1 MIYCNNTHIL
11 CVLIIILCSEALV
24 LCHRKHGLS
33 GLPQSRT
40 SWLYRGIIGEVVAS
54 SMPISTLKCQKQELT
69 DAPSS
74 VQDIKAIHREDFPI
88 LDQDA
93 HPGKPLV
100 YLDSAASS
108 QKPAYVIDT
117 MNKYYRTTHSNVHR
131 GAHALAARATTQYE
145 EARDQVK
152 AFINAKLREEIVFT
166 RGATEAINLVVSSWG
181 ESQLQEGDEIVLS
194 VMEHHSNI
202 VPWQMLAE
210 RKGLVIKYARLKDNE
225 EDQTLDMEHMKTLIT
240 PRTKVVSMQHASNVL
255 ATCHPVA
262 EVISLAHGVGAKV
275 LLDACQSVPHM
286 KVDVQALDVDF
297 LVASSHK
304 MCGPTGVGFL
314 YGKTTLLQAMPPV
327 QGGGEMID
335 TVTLEGSTFAMPPS
349 RFEAGTPAI
358 AEAIG
363 LGAACEY
370 LNKVGMHVI
379 EQHEQLL
386 GEYLY
391 RELEKVPGLTL
402 YGPHPDHQ
410 HRTGLV
416 AFNCDTVHATDLSF
430 FLDQEGVAVRTGHH
444 CAQPLHKELGAAG
457 SVRASLYFYNSKADV
472 DTFVAKLKEV
482 IAMFAAMEQ
491 GESMF

>member
-1 MIYCNNTHIL
+1 MVGASTSAEHL
-11 CVLIIILCSEALV
+11 EA
-24 LCHRKHGLS
+24 
-33 GLPQSRT
+33 
-40 SWLYRGIIGEVVAS
+40 
-54 SMPISTLKCQKQELT
+54 MN
-69 DAPSS
+69 
-74 VQDIKAIHREDFPI
+74 REDFPI
-88 LDQDA
+88 LDQEA
-93 HPGKPLV
+93 YPGKPLV

-108 QKPAYVIDT
+108 QKPEYVIEV
-117 MNKYYRTTHSNVHR
+117 MNEYYRTTHSNVHR

-145 EARDQVK
+145 DARDQVK
-152 AFINAKLREEIVFT
+152 AFVNAKVREEIVFT
-166 RGATEAINLVVSSWG
+166 KGATEAINLVVSSWG
-181 ESQLQEGDEIVLS
+181 ESQLQVGDEIILS

-202 VPWQMLAE
+202 VPWQMLAKK
-210 RKGLVIKYARLKDNE
+210 KGLVIKYAQLKDNHK
-225 EDQTLDMEHMKTLIT
+225 DQTLDMEHMKTLIT
-240 PRTKVVSMQHASNVL
+240 PRTKFVSIQHASNVL
-255 ATCHPVA
+255 ATCHPV
-262 EVISLAHGVGAKV
+262 EEIISLAHGVGAKV

-314 YGKTTLLQAMPPV
+314 YGKTALLQAMPPV

-370 LNKVGMHVI
+370 LKKMGMDAI
-379 EQHEQLL
+379 ERHEQQL

-402 YGPHPDHQ
+402 YGPHPDQQ

-444 CAQPLHKELGAAG
+444 CTQPLHKELGAAG
-457 SVRASLYFYNSKADV
+457 SIRASLYFYNSKSDV
-472 DTFVAKLKEV
+472 DSFVAKLKEV
-482 IAMFAAMEQ
+482 IAMFAAMDG
-491 GESMF
+491 GESIF